1 MGSNDKLSPNMEMY
15 LKTILRLEK
24 DEPSVRV
31 KAIADSLGVT
41 MPSVSEALRSL
52 KKKGLVEH
60 SSYGEVGL
68 SEDGR
73 RVAAS
78 VNARFEL
85 LRKFLGE
92 MLRVDEETAERE
104 ACEIE
109 HVVGEVT
116 LTRLAAFVEWMTY
129 HRDDIKDCMFRFH
142 EYLDLLIG
150 GDFDKAQKLLC
161 DGAAPAAGDTEQAR
175 G

>member
-1 MGSNDKLSPNMEMY
+1 MTDNNKLSPNMEMY
-15 LKTILRLEK
+15 LKTILRLEQG
-24 DEPSVRV
+24 ESTVRV

-41 MPSVSEALRSL
+41 MPSVSEALRTL

-60 SSYGEVGL
+60 SAYGEVAL

-73 RVAAS
+73 QVAAS

-85 LRKFLGE
+85 LRRFFRD
-92 MLRVDEETAERE
+92 MLRVDDATAERE

-109 HVVGEVT
+109 HVVGEMT

-129 HRDDIKDCMFRFH
+129 HREDIKDCLLRFH

-150 GDFDKAQKLLC
+150 GDFEKAQKLLC
-161 DGAAPAAGDTEQAR
+161 EGVAEIPGDAE
-175 G
+175 

>member
-1 MGSNDKLSPNMEMY
+1 MNTNNKLSPNMEMY
-15 LKTILRLEK
+15 LKTILRLEQG
-24 DEPSVRV
+24 ESTVRV
-31 KAIADSLGVT
+31 KAIADTLGVT
-41 MPSVSEALRSL
+41 MPSVSEALRTL
-52 KKKGLVEH
+52 KKRGLVEH

-78 VNARFEL
+78 VNARYEL
-85 LRKFLGE
+85 LHRFLRD
-92 MLRVDEETAERE
+92 MLRADDATAERE

-129 HRDDIKDCMFRFH
+129 HREDIKDCLLRFH

-150 GDFDKAQKLLC
+150 GEFDKAQKLLC
-161 DGAAPAAGDTEQAR
+161 EGVAETQADAE
-175 G
+175 

>member
-1 MGSNDKLSPNMEMY
+1 MTSNNKLSPSMEMY
-15 LKTILRLEK
+15 LKTILRLEQG
-24 DEPSVRV
+24 ESTVRV

-41 MPSVSEALRSL
+41 MPSVSEALRTL

-73 RVAAS
+73 QVAAS

-85 LRKFLGE
+85 LRRFLRD
-92 MLRVDEETAERE
+92 MLRVDDATAERE
-104 ACEIE
+104 SCEIE

-129 HRDDIKDCMFRFH
+129 HREDIKDCLFRFH

-150 GDFDKAQKLLC
+150 GDFEKAQKLLC
-161 DGAAPAAGDTEQAR
+161 EGVAPAPGDTE
-175 G
+175 

>member
-1 MGSNDKLSPNMEMY
+1 MTSNNKLSPNMEMY
-15 LKTILRLEK
+15 LKTILRLEQG
-24 DEPSVRV
+24 ESTVRV

-41 MPSVSEALRSL
+41 MPSVSEALRTL

-60 SSYGEVGL
+60 SAYGEVGL

-73 RVAAS
+73 QVAAS

-85 LRKFLGE
+85 LRRFLRD
-92 MLRVDEETAERE
+92 MLRVDGATAERE

-109 HVVGEVT
+109 HVVGEMT

-129 HRDDIKDCMFRFH
+129 HREDIKDCLLRFH

-150 GDFDKAQKLLC
+150 GDFEKAQKLLC
-161 DGAAPAAGDTEQAR
+161 EGVAQIPGDAE
-175 G
+175 

>member
-1 MGSNDKLSPNMEMY
+1 
-15 LKTILRLEK
+15 
-24 DEPSVRV
+24 
-31 KAIADSLGVT
+31 
-41 MPSVSEALRSL
+41 MPSVSEALRTL
-52 KKKGLVEH
+52 KKRGLVEH

-68 SEDGR
+68 SDDGR

-85 LRKFLGE
+85 LGKFLRD

-129 HRDDIKDCMFRFH
+129 HREDIKDCLIRFH

-150 GDFDKAQKLLC
+150 GDFEKAQKLLC
-161 DGAAPAAGDTEQAR
+161 EGAPRMSEDPSE
-175 G
+175 